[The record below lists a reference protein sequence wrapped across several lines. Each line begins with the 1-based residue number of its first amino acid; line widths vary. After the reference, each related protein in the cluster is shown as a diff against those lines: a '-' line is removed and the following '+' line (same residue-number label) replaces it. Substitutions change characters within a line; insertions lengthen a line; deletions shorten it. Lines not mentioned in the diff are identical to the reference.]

1 MFDLTDKVAL
11 VTGASSG
18 IGRAAVLALAK
29 QGARVA
35 AAARR
40 IDKLQALADEHNAKG
55 LTILPVPMDV
65 TKPDEVNAGIKAV
78 ISKWEKID
86 ILVNNA
92 GILTTT
98 PFMEM
103 TEETWDS
110 TLNTNL
116 KGYFLVAQAAAKEM
130 AQNKSGRIINITSID
145 SGGIGHGEAELVHYT
160 ASKGGVI
167 GFTEALAVE
176 LAPLGILVNAIGPGI
191 IDTDL
196 NKDISE
202 NPQMFQNII
211 GRIPLKRFGK
221 PEEIAAVIVFLASDE
236 ASYITGSTFYADG
249 GLLAG

>member
-18 IGRAAVLALAK
+18 IGRATVIALAK

-65 TKPDEVNAGIKAV
+65 TNPEEVAAGVNAV
-78 ISKWEKID
+78 ITKWERLD

-92 GILTTT
+92 GILTPA

-103 TEETWDS
+103 TEDAWDQML
-110 TLNTNL
+110 TTNL
-116 KGYFLVAQAAAKEM
+116 KGYFLVAQAAAREM
-130 AQNKSGRIINITSID
+130 AKNKSGRIINITSID
-145 SGGIGHGEAELVHYT
+145 SGGIGHGEAELVHYS
-160 ASKGGVI
+160 ASKGGVV
-167 GFTEALAVE
+167 GFTEALSVE

-196 NKDISE
+196 NKDITE
-202 NPQMFQNII
+202 NPQMFQNVIN
-211 GRIPLKRFGK
+211 RIPLKRFGK
-221 PEEIAAVIVFLASDE
+221 PEEIAAAITFLASNE
-236 ASYITGSTFYADG
+236 ASYITGSTLYVDG
-249 GLLAG
+249 GWLAS